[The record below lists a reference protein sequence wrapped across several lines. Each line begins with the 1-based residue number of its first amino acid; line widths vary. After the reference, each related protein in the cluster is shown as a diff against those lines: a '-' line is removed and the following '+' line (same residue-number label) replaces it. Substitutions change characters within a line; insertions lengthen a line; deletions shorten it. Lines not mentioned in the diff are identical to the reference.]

1 MDNHEYKLRMDQLLK
16 MLDEEKYS
24 VAAKLADSLDWR
36 RVTNIKNLNIIA
48 KAYRMVKDY
57 EQELEVLQLAYNNST
72 RGRAILENLI
82 KCAIKLEDLNL
93 SINYYNEYVRLFPS
107 ANKYYLKFLLYR
119 LQGASPQDQIAL
131 LKDYCNGADEQAMFE
146 LAYLYHRE
154 GMINQC
160 ISMCD
165 DIIMFCHPCEESYK
179 AMELKMR
186 YMPLNEVQ
194 MEKYRQK
201 HKNIEAPKPV
211 LKEFEAAK
219 DDDFTDHIVIPEYSV
234 DGETAE
240 KLQEDLSMSIKSIMN
255 NSKDIENSEAD
266 IQIPGQMNL
275 QEALSGVKNKKE
287 EAVNMIEQYH
297 NTPKEEESPYLSP
310 EALMRART
318 KELSVKNIVNSPK
331 VQKPALKPLVALSNT
346 QSLNIINNIKQEF
359 AILKGE
365 KIETLEE
372 KPEATDEKPE
382 NQDFLSEER
391 GESDIAQDMTT
402 SSLPENEKETFY
414 DNYEESI
421 DETENEDFGFKENE
435 ASVVNLNEDI
445 ALPFYKRQEEEPD
458 SDSFEKVE
466 IHDNEAFNSDYDKS
480 EEERQ
485 LDIEH
490 DFYNQEVDEKK
501 VRERKREGTEEG
513 EFIKNDVESGLYDE
527 EFKLKA
533 MHKQTLGYLA
543 NIPDFNRALAKAI
556 HYLTHGKK
564 YMAISSVSHDNRV
577 NLSKRLIEAAYRELG
592 DSNVKLAISSGK
604 VLNHKDIRGVFE
616 KISGGFLI
624 IDEASALTVP
634 TVDKIYA
641 NLLLN
646 SDIGLAICDIEK
658 NLKSLFELNTKL
670 EEIINIKVHLPIL
683 TNNEL
688 IGFGE
693 EYAQERGYV
702 LDEKAKSAIYD
713 TIGKLR
719 ESESIVTVSE
729 IKELIDKAINKKEG
743 KGFNLFGKH
752 KTTSNVLQEKDLLIK

>member
-1 MDNHEYKLRMDQLLK
+1 MDNNEYKLRMEQLVK

-57 EQELEVLQLAYNNST
+57 EQELEVLQIAYNNST

-201 HKNIEAPKPV
+201 HKNVEVPKAV
-211 LKEFEAAK
+211 SKEFDSTRA
-219 DDDFTDHIVIPEYSV
+219 DDFPDNIVIAEYSA
-234 DGETAE
+234 DGEAAE
-240 KLQEDLSMSIKSIMN
+240 KLQEDLSMSIKSIMSS
-255 NSKDIENSEAD
+255 SKDMEDSEAD

-275 QEALSGVKNKKE
+275 EEALLGVKNKKE
-287 EAVNMIEQYH
+287 EAVHMIEQYH

-318 KELSVKNIVNSPK
+318 KELEVKNIVNSPK
-331 VQKPALKPLVALSNT
+331 VQKPSLKPLVALSNT
-346 QSLNIINNIKQEF
+346 QSLDIINNIKQEF

-365 KIETLEE
+365 KADTPNENT
-372 KPEATDEKPE
+372 E
-382 NQDFLSEER
+382 NQDFLSDEAEETDFAQNMEETFLNENEEEVFNDDY
-391 GESDIAQDMTT
+391 GKTMEEAENEESDFDEY
-402 SSLPENEKETFY
+402 ENPAV
-414 DNYEESI
+414 D
-421 DETENEDFGFKENE
+421 
-435 ASVVNLNEDI
+435 LNEDTVASFNKI
-445 ALPFYKRQEEEPD
+445 QE
-458 SDSFEKVE
+458 
-466 IHDNEAFNSDYDKS
+466 KS
-480 EEERQ
+480 EESDGFEKNETSDNEISDGFSDGREEEKL
-485 LDIEH
+485 LDAESN
-490 DFYNQEVDEKK
+490 FYNQRDSEQEEIEEE
-501 VRERKREGTEEG
+501 REFHDNNTESE
-513 EFIKNDVESGLYDE
+513 LYDG
-527 EFKLKA
+527 EFKLTV
-533 MHKQTLGYLA
+533 MHRQTLGYLA

-624 IDEASALTVP
+624 IDEAATLTIP

-646 SDIGLAICDIEK
+646 PDIGLAICDVEK
-658 NLKSLFELNTKL
+658 NLKSLFELNGKL

-693 EYAQERGYV
+693 EYAGKRGYV
-702 LDEKAKSAIYD
+702 LDEMAKLAIYD

-719 ESESIVTVSE
+719 QSETVVTVSE
-729 IKELIDKAINKKEG
+729 IKELIDKAISKKEG

-752 KTTSNVLQEKDLLIK
+752 KATSNVLQEKDLLIK